1 MKLVTFLHNNNLN
14 IGAVKDDLIIS
25 FAQSSLPKNMI
36 DFIELGNDG
45 LDTANDLIEKGEKPI
60 EGRTILWTFPSEEDA
75 KAWYNDPQYQEL
87 AKIRR
92 SSAILNNLSIIKS
105 LPKRS

>member
-1 MKLVTFLHNNNLN
+1 MSEKVYMLVDINIQDKETYLNYEKGFFPILKKYGGEFITF
-14 IGAVKDDLIIS
+14 DD
-25 FAQSSLPKNMI
+25 K
-36 DFIELGNDG
+36 IEHL
-45 LDTANDLIEKGEKPI
+45 EGEKPI

-75 KAWYNDPQYQEL
+75 KAWYNDPEYQEL

-92 SSAILNNLSIIKS
+92 SSATLNNLSIIKS

>member
-1 MKLVTFLHNNNLN
+1 MEEVKVYMIANLQ
-14 IGAVKDDLIIS
+14 IHDADRYREYEKGFFPILKKYGGEFIS
-25 FAQSSLPKNMI
+25 FDDK
-36 DFIELGNDG
+36 IEHL
-45 LDTANDLIEKGEKPI
+45 EGEKPI

-75 KAWYNDPQYQEL
+75 KAWYNDPEYQEL

>member
-1 MKLVTFLHNNNLN
+1 MCIRDRFITF
-14 IGAVKDDLIIS
+14 DD
-25 FAQSSLPKNMI
+25 K
-36 DFIELGNDG
+36 IEHL
-45 LDTANDLIEKGEKPI
+45 EGEKPI

-75 KAWYNDPQYQEL
+75 KAWYNDPEYQEL